1 MIRKLNTFVP
11 ILISEEV
18 FGKMNLKDI
27 YIRVIL
33 TIIAVLLA
41 LILMRPQVDLVLQNA
56 EARTATL
63 GSPVLDVTL
72 VKNIPVTGLRNVVV
86 LGDAKTFIVQ
96 QKEQVSVYRVDYIT
110 K

>member
-1 MIRKLNTFVP
+1 
-11 ILISEEV
+11 
-18 FGKMNLKDI
+18 MNLKDI

-41 LILMRPQVDLVLQNA
+41 LILMRPQADVVLQNA
-56 EARTATL
+56 EARTVTQ

-72 VKNIPVTGLRNVVV
+72 VKNVPIDGLKNVIV

-96 QKEQVSVYRVDYIT
+96 QKNQVSVYRVDYIA